1 MEKYKIDKDQT
12 YYLKV
17 DLQNYQDNDLDV
29 RVYNQYQDD
38 IGILIEQFH
47 KEHTWDKMYTV
58 EDCYDRFEDN
68 MICMVWYW
76 ENKPVGLT
84 WFYPIQNYG
93 YSLNAF
99 VSNKRPSGKTIQ
111 FFYKTNYLLKTLGY
125 DYRIAYN
132 DYWNIK
138 MKTITHQQSGVELI
152 TKEEFDKLTESV
164 KKYTYIQ

>member
-1 MEKYKIDKDQT
+1 MNSPINQI

-17 DLQNYQDNDLDV
+17 YLQNYEDNELDV
-29 RVYNQYQDD
+29 RIYNEYHDD

-58 EDCYDRFEDN
+58 EDTYQRFTDG

-76 ENKPVGLT
+76 ENAPIGLI
-84 WFYPIQNYG
+84 WYYPIENYV
-93 YSLNAF
+93 YSLNVF
-99 VSNKRPSGKTIQ
+99 VSNKRPNGKTIQ

-125 DYRIAYN
+125 DFRIGYN
-132 DYWNIK
+132 DDWNGK
-138 MKTITHQQSGVELI
+138 MKTITHQQKDVELI